1 MGCWHDGESVSK
13 LSSYIGLV
21 QKWNQ
26 AINLVSRSDISR
38 LLERHVLDSLSVEGL
53 LNDGNVIDIGSG
65 AGFPGLPLA
74 ICRPDLQFTL
84 VERSGKKSRFLK
96 LAKTALNLE
105 NVDCL
110 QKDLTG
116 LDEPDKKF
124 GTALARAV
132 SDPITMWR
140 ICEGCLSDN
149 GRLVFFLSTLP
160 NESMAPLVELKEE
173 IEGANFQVLDMR
185 IPNLTNVH
193 KVLIMEKK

>member
-1 MGCWHDGESVSK
+1 MSK

-84 VERSGKKSRFLK
+84 VERSDKRSRFLK
-96 LAKTALNLE
+96 LAKTELNLD

-132 SDPITMWR
+132 SDPVTMWR
-140 ICEGCLSDN
+140 ICESWLSDN

-160 NESMAPLVELKEE
+160 NESMAPLVELEEE

>member
-1 MGCWHDGESVSK
+1 MSK

-84 VERSGKKSRFLK
+84 VERSDKRSRFLK
-96 LAKTALNLE
+96 LAKTELNLD

-132 SDPITMWR
+132 SDPVTMWR
-140 ICEGCLSDN
+140 ICESWLSDN

-160 NESMAPLVELKEE
+160 NESMAPIVELEEE

>member
-1 MGCWHDGESVSK
+1 MSK

-84 VERSGKKSRFLK
+84 VERPDKRSRFLK
-96 LAKTALNLE
+96 LAKTELNLD

-132 SDPITMWR
+132 SDPVTMWR
-140 ICEGCLSDN
+140 ICESCLSDN

-160 NESMAPLVELKEE
+160 NESMAPIVELEEE